1 MSTTLLLAVALLLP
15 SELTEALEQY
25 DFGEFEAA
33 CQRLDALRDADG
45 FDAEA
50 RLKTLK
56 YLGACRHALRDDAG
70 ADEAWTALLVLDPTA
85 ALDPVQFPPDMV
97 RFFGKVRLR
106 AEAAAR
112 ARADAEARAKAEAE
126 AEARRRATES
136 ADEKK
141 APPPRRRVEAP
152 AKSRGRAMLPFG
164 VGQFQNGHDAKGAT
178 LAALQGVALAVGVGG
193 LLTFES
199 EKESGAFLGGGTFPD
214 PERADTLQAIYLG
227 GFAAFGALWLY
238 GLIDANVYFDEPP
251 PVAVVPTPDGLAI
264 GGVW

>member
-1 MSTTLLLAVALLLP
+1 MSATLLLTVALLLP
-15 SELTEALEQY
+15 SELTEALERY

-33 CQRLDALRDADG
+33 CQQLDALRDADG

-56 YLGACRHALRDDAG
+56 YLGACRHALRDDAA
-70 ADEAWTALLVLDPTA
+70 ADEAWTALLALDPTA
-85 ALDPVQFPPDMV
+85 TLDPVQFPPDMV
-97 RFFGKVRLR
+97 RFFGKVRGR

-112 ARADAEARAKAEAE
+112 ERAAAEARAKAEAE
-126 AEARRRATES
+126 AEARRRA
-136 ADEKK
+136 AEK
-141 APPPRRRVEAP
+141 AEPPPPPRRRDAPP
-152 AKSRGRAMLPFG
+152 AKSRGKAMLPFG

-199 EKESGAFLGGGTFPD
+199 EKESGGFLAGGTFPD
-214 PERADTLQAIYLG
+214 PDRADTLQAVYLG

-238 GLIDANVYFDEPP
+238 GLIDANVYFDQPP
-251 PVAVVPTPDGLAI
+251 PVAVLPTPDGLAI